1 MNLQKKTELDE
12 KQTLTDLL
20 SAQKFITS
28 VYNSDLLESATPEV
42 ERLFFGILEDEHRI
56 QQQLFQEMNNRG
68 YYPVEPA
75 EEQKLQKVKQQYAQ
89 PAMV

>member
-1 MNLQKKTELDE
+1 MNLQKNTELDE

-20 SAQKFITS
+20 SSQKFITG
-28 VYNSDLLESATPEV
+28 VYNSDLLECATPEV

-56 QQQLFQEMNNRG
+56 QQQIFQEMNSRG

-75 EEQKLQKVKQQYAQ
+75 EEQKLQKVKQLYAK
-89 PAMV
+89 PATV